1 MEIGSVGTAGAAL
14 QQQYAAVKTP
24 QQEYPDQARVRE
36 EPPRASEAQTA
47 PSENVQSSN
56 PQPPEGAEQQRQT
69 EAPKVFVNAQGQ
81 KTGTIISV
89 TA

>member
-1 MEIGSVGTAGAAL
+1 MEIGASSFSGAAL
-14 QQQYAAVKTP
+14 QQQY
-24 QQEYPDQARVRE
+24 
-36 EPPRASEAQTA
+36 
-47 PSENVQSSN
+47 NVQKNQSDYVEQTRAREQASSSS
-56 PQPPEGAEQQRQT
+56 EVTTARAEASRVQAAQAQESNAQSEQA

>member
-14 QQQYAAVKTP
+14 QQQFAAAKTP
-24 QQEYPDQARVRE
+24 QQEYPDQARMRE
-36 EPPRASEAQTA
+36 EPPLANETQSARTQTDQPSTPRA
-47 PSENVQSSN
+47 
-56 PQPPEGAEQQRQT
+56 PEGAQQQRQT

>member
-14 QQQYAAVKTP
+14 QQQFAAAQTP
-24 QQEYPDQARVRE
+24 RQEYPDQARMRE
-36 EPPRASEAQTA
+36 EPRPPSEAQTA
-47 PSENVQSSN
+47 RTENAQPSN

>member
-14 QQQYAAVKTP
+14 QQQFAAARTP

-36 EPPRASEAQTA
+36 EPSPASEAQTA
-47 PSENVQSSN
+47 RTETDRPPT
-56 PQPPEGAEQQRQT
+56 PQAPEAAERQRQT

>member
-1 MEIGSVGTAGAAL
+1 MEIGSVGTAGTAL
-14 QQQYAAVKTP
+14 QQQFAAAKAP
-24 QQEYPDQARVRE
+24 QQEYPDQARARE
-36 EPPRASEAQTA
+36 EPRPSSEAQTA
-47 PSENVQSSN
+47 RAENPQPSN
-56 PQPPEGAEQQRQT
+56 PRPPEGAEQQRQT

>member
-1 MEIGSVGTAGAAL
+1 MEIGSVGTAGVAL
-14 QQQYAAVKTP
+14 QQQFAATKTP

-47 PSENVQSSN
+47 RAENVQSSN

-69 EAPKVFVNAQGQ
+69 EAPKIFVNAQGQ
-81 KTGTIISV
+81 KTGTIISD